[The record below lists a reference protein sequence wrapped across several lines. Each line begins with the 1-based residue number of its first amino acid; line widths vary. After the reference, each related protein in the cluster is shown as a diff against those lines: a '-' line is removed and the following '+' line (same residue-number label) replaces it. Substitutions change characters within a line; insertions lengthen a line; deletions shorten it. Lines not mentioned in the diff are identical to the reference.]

1 MSSTDY
7 PLVNQIVQND
17 IYVDDCLSGEENEQK
32 ALERAD
38 QVELVFNRGGLS
50 LKGITFSGKEPPNT
64 LTAGNT
70 TVNVAGMKRFPK
82 DDMLL
87 LDTMN

>member
-1 MSSTDY
+1 MQI
-7 PLVNQIVQND
+7 PL
-17 IYVDDCLSGEENEQK
+17 K

-38 QVELVFNRGGLS
+38 EVELVFNRGGFS

-64 LTAGNT
+64 LNADNT
-70 TVNVAGMKRFPK
+70 TANVAGMKRFPK
-82 DDMLL
+82 GDMLL